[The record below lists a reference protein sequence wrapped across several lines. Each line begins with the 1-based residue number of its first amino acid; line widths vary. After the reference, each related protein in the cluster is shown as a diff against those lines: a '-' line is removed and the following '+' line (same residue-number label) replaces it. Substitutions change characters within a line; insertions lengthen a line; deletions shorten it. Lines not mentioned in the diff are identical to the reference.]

1 MARLYLAPIDLNQN
15 EIQNFRIQ
23 QLASDPGT
31 PVTGQVYYNTGDN
44 KVYVYNGSTWDDIT
58 SGGLTQE
65 QVEDYVGAMTTG
77 NTETGITVTYQDGD
91 GTLDFVVDSLDSLPV
106 PVGNLDLNSNKIIN
120 VSTPTASTD
129 AANKSYVDGVA
140 NGLSWKNA
148 VVAASTAAGTLSTD
162 FENGDTV
169 DGVVLSTGDRILIKD
184 QASGAENGIYTVEAS
199 GAPTRASD
207 ADTEAELLG
216 AAVFVQ
222 EGTSN
227 ADTAW
232 VLSTDSAIVVDTTAL
247 TFTQFG
253 AGSAY
258 TGGAGLTLSG
268 NDFSVN
274 VDDSTIEI
282 NTDTLRVKD
291 SGITDAKL
299 ASTFAKA
306 YSTDVGNGADTS
318 IVVTHSLG
326 TRDVIVQC
334 YDNTT
339 PWGQVYPEVQ
349 HTSTTTVTLE
359 FASAPTSNQYRVTV
373 MAAV

>member
-23 QLASDPGT
+23 QLASAPGT
-31 PVTGQVYYNTGDN
+31 PVTGQIYYNTGDN
-44 KVYVYNGSTWDDIT
+44 KVYVWNGASWDDIT
-58 SGGLTQE
+58 SVLSQE

-91 GTLDFVVDSLDSLPV
+91 GTLDFEVGTLDTLPS
-106 PVGNLDLNSNKIIN
+106 PVAAVDLNSQQITGLAAP
-120 VSTPTASTD
+120 SLSTD
-129 AANKSYVDGVA
+129 AANKGYVDTATQGI
-140 NGLSWKNA
+140 SWKNA
-148 VVAASTAAGTLSTD
+148 VVAATTAAGTLSTD
-162 FENGDTV
+162 FENGDTL
-169 DGVVLSTGDRILIKD
+169 DGVTLATGDRILIKD

-199 GAPTRASD
+199 GAPTRATD
-207 ADTEAELLG
+207 ADTEAEILG

-227 ADTAW
+227 QDTAW
-232 VLSTDSAIVVDTTAL
+232 ILTTDAPITLDTTAL
-247 TFTQFG
+247 SFTQFG
-253 AGSAY
+253 AGSSY
-258 TGGAGLTLSG
+258 TGGAGIDITGSAI
-268 NDFSVN
+268 SVN